1 MEYSLAMI
9 GHTEII
15 ILLLVILVVF
25 GASRLPKLGR
35 NLGEGI
41 RNLKTGLK
49 EGMKEDE
56 SLDQISSSSDKAT
69 GDESQASEKEEDK
82 SEA

>member
-1 MEYSLAMI
+1 MQYSLAMI

-56 SLDQISSSSDKAT
+56 SLDQISSSSEKTT
-69 GDESQASEKEEDK
+69 GDESQASEKEQEK
-82 SEA
+82 SEV